1 MEEMEII
8 DTELC
13 KSCIHTK
20 DAAAHTKSVCE
31 VCYQID
37 NIDNGEN
44 YHFRG
49 KEPKPDNCGQCV
61 HCMHPE
67 DNTYYC
73 DASGAF
79 NTNDRYIQMEPIR
92 KNYLS
97 KGTPKWCPMSK

>member
-1 MEEMEII
+1 M

-37 NIDNGEN
+37 NIDNGAN
-44 YHFRG
+44 YHFIG
-49 KEPKPDNCGQCV
+49 KEPKPDN
-61 HCMHPE
+61 
-67 DNTYYC
+67 C

-79 NTNDRYIQMEPIR
+79 NTNDRYIQMESIR

-97 KGTPKWCPMSK
+97 KGTPKWCPMSKC